1 MNKDHIQFPKEDI
14 AYSAPTWNEMNQLAF
29 DLTKQINQ
37 DGIKFDRVVTL
48 AKGGWPLASTLV
60 DLLQIGEVASIG
72 VKFYSGL
79 DERFDRPR
87 IYQDIPTSIRGEK
100 ILLFDDVADTGKS
113 LEFTID
119 YLKVRGAEVVKT
131 ATLFYKPHSEIVPDY
146 YGEETSTWI
155 VFPCDVVE
163 MIGLLG
169 NKWQKQGLK
178 LSEIKTR
185 LTKFSFNQEF
195 IDYYTPKLLTT

>member
-1 MNKDHIQFPKEDI
+1 MKLDNIEFSQEDTK
-14 AYSAPTWNEMNQLAF
+14 YSAPSWDEMNQLAF
-29 DLTKQINQ
+29 ELTKKINQ
-37 DGIKFDRVVTL
+37 EGIQFDRVVTL

-60 DLLQIGEVASIG
+60 DLLQVDEVASIG

-79 DERFDRPR
+79 DQRFDRPQ
-87 IYQDIPTSIRGEK
+87 IYQDIPVSIQGEK

-119 YLKVRGAEVVKT
+119 YLKVKGAEVIKT

-146 YGEETSTWI
+146 YGEKTSTWI

-169 NKWQKQGLK
+169 NKWQKQGISLDQ
-178 LSEIKTR
+178 IKTR
-185 LTKFSFNQEF
+185 LTKFNFDQEF
-195 IDYYTPKLLTT
+195 IDYYTPKLLST